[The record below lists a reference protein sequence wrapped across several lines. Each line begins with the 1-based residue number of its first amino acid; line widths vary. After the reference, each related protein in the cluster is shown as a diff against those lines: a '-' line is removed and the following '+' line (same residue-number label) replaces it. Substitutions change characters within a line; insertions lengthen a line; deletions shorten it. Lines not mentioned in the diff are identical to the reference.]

1 MKVYHKRKKIIF
13 FKLVKTNN
21 ISSMKR
27 KKTFVRVFAFINSL
41 LLMLQ
46 LITMGSIS
54 NILLIPILSLVVPLL
69 CFVNIL
75 FFIFWLIRFQWPF
88 LLFVLTFAI
97 GFKEWRLLY
106 QFKDNGINTSKGLSI
121 MSYNV
126 RSFNRFKWL
135 DISNTPKEIVTFIT
149 NESPDIIS
157 FQEYAI
163 DLAPIFKDYP
173 YLFFTPYSKNGK
185 VGSCIISKLPLYNPQ
200 PVLFTG
206 SENGGMHVDFLYKK
220 DTLRLYNIHFESLGF
235 NLKDTLFDSHYS
247 KKILSKINE
256 VFTIQQSQILQVK
269 KIMNGSVFP
278 EIICTDL
285 NNNAFSA
292 SYRALSKGMKDSFLA
307 KGEGFG
313 ATYQFPYFPLRI
325 DYILTDPKMKTISF
339 KTHSIKLSDH
349 KPISISLEW
358 P

>member
-1 MKVYHKRKKIIF
+1 MKRKKI
-13 FKLVKTNN
+13 
-21 ISSMKR
+21 
-27 KKTFVRVFAFINSL
+27 FVRFFAFINAFL
-41 LLMLQ
+41 LVLQ
-46 LITMGSIS
+46 LIAMGSIS
-54 NILLIPILSLVVPLL
+54 GIISIPIFSLVVPLL
-69 CFVNIL
+69 CFANIF

-88 LLFVLTFAI
+88 LLFVLTFVI

-106 QFKDNGINTSKGLSI
+106 QFKDKGIIISDGLSV

-135 DISNTPKEIVTFIT
+135 DTSNIPKEINTFIT

-163 DLAPIFKDYP
+163 DLPPIFKDYP
-173 YLFFTPYSKNGK
+173 YLFFTPYTRNGK

-206 SENGGMHVDFLYKK
+206 SENGGMYVDFLYKK

-235 NLKDTLFDSHYS
+235 NLKDTLVDSHYS
-247 KKILSKINE
+247 KEIRSKINK
-256 VFTIQQSQILQVK
+256 VFAIQQLQVLQVK

-307 KGEGFG
+307 KGAGFG
-313 ATYQFPYFPLRI
+313 STYQFPYFPLRI

-349 KPISISLEW
+349 KPISVSLEW

>member
-1 MKVYHKRKKIIF
+1 
-13 FKLVKTNN
+13 
-21 ISSMKR
+21 
-27 KKTFVRVFAFINSL
+27 
-41 LLMLQ
+41 
-46 LITMGSIS
+46 
-54 NILLIPILSLVVPLL
+54 
-69 CFVNIL
+69 
-75 FFIFWLIRFQWPF
+75 
-88 LLFVLTFAI
+88 VLTFVI

-106 QFKDNGINTSKGLSI
+106 QFKDKGIIISDGLSV

-135 DISNTPKEIVTFIT
+135 DTSNIPKEINTFIT

-173 YLFFTPYSKNGK
+173 YLFFTPYTRNGK

-206 SENGGMHVDFLYKK
+206 SENGGMYVDFLYKK

-235 NLKDTLFDSHYS
+235 NLKDTLGDSHYS
-247 KKILSKINE
+247 KEIRSKINK
-256 VFTIQQSQILQVK
+256 VFAIQQLQVLQVK

-307 KGEGFG
+307 KGAGFG

-349 KPISISLEW
+349 KPISVSLEW

>member
-1 MKVYHKRKKIIF
+1 
-13 FKLVKTNN
+13 
-21 ISSMKR
+21 MKR
-27 KKTFVRVFAFINSL
+27 KKVFVRFFAFINAFL
-41 LLMLQ
+41 LVLQ
-46 LITMGSIS
+46 LIAMGSIS
-54 NILLIPILSLVVPLL
+54 GIISIPIFSLVVPLL

-88 LLFVLTFAI
+88 LLFMLTFVI

-106 QFKDNGINTSKGLSI
+106 QFKDNGIITSDGLSV
-121 MSYNV
+121 MSYNG

-135 DISNTPKEIVTFIT
+135 DTSNIPKGITTFIK

-173 YLFFTPYSKNGK
+173 YLFFTPYTRNGK

-206 SENGGMHVDFLYKK
+206 SENGGMYVDFLYKK

-235 NLKDTLFDSHYS
+235 NLKDTLVDSHYS
-247 KKILSKINE
+247 KEIRSKINK
-256 VFTIQQSQILQVK
+256 VFAIQQLQVLQVK

-307 KGEGFG
+307 KGAGFG
-313 ATYQFPYFPLRI
+313 STYQFPYFPLRI

-349 KPISISLEW
+349 KPISVSLEW

>member
-1 MKVYHKRKKIIF
+1 MKRKKI
-13 FKLVKTNN
+13 
-21 ISSMKR
+21 
-27 KKTFVRVFAFINSL
+27 FVRFFAFINAFL
-41 LLMLQ
+41 LVLQ
-46 LITMGSIS
+46 LIAMGSIS
-54 NILLIPILSLVVPLL
+54 GIISIPIFSLVVPLL
-69 CFVNIL
+69 CFANIF

-88 LLFVLTFAI
+88 LLFVLTFVI

-106 QFKDNGINTSKGLSI
+106 QFKDKGIIISDGLSV

-135 DISNTPKEIVTFIT
+135 DTSNIPKEINTFIT

-173 YLFFTPYSKNGK
+173 YLFFTPYTRNGK

-206 SENGGMHVDFLYKK
+206 SENGGMYVDFLYKK

-235 NLKDTLFDSHYS
+235 NLKDTLVDSHYS
-247 KKILSKINE
+247 KEIRSKINK
-256 VFTIQQSQILQVK
+256 VFAIQQLQVLQVK

-307 KGEGFG
+307 KGTGFG
-313 ATYQFPYFPLRI
+313 STYQFPYFPLRI

-349 KPISISLEW
+349 KPISVSLEW

>member
-1 MKVYHKRKKIIF
+1 MKRKKI
-13 FKLVKTNN
+13 
-21 ISSMKR
+21 
-27 KKTFVRVFAFINSL
+27 FVRFFAFINAFL
-41 LLMLQ
+41 LVLQ
-46 LITMGSIS
+46 LIAMGSIS
-54 NILLIPILSLVVPLL
+54 GIISIPIFSLVVPLL
-69 CFVNIL
+69 CFANIF

-88 LLFVLTFAI
+88 LLFVLTFVI

-106 QFKDNGINTSKGLSI
+106 QFKDKGIITSDGLSV

-135 DISNTPKEIVTFIT
+135 DTSNIPKEINTFIT

-173 YLFFTPYSKNGK
+173 YLFFTPYTRNGK

-206 SENGGMHVDFLYKK
+206 SENGGMYVDFLYKK

-235 NLKDTLFDSHYS
+235 NLKDTLVDSHYS
-247 KKILSKINE
+247 KEIRSKINK
-256 VFTIQQSQILQVK
+256 VFAIQQLQVLQVK

-307 KGEGFG
+307 KGAGFG

-325 DYILTDPKMKTISF
+325 DFILTDPKMKTISF
-339 KTHSIKLSDH
+339 KTHSVKLSDH
-349 KPISISLEW
+349 KPISVSIEW

>member
-1 MKVYHKRKKIIF
+1 MKRKKI
-13 FKLVKTNN
+13 
-21 ISSMKR
+21 
-27 KKTFVRVFAFINSL
+27 FVRFFAFINAFL
-41 LLMLQ
+41 LVLQ
-46 LITMGSIS
+46 LIAMGSIS
-54 NILLIPILSLVVPLL
+54 GIISIPIFSLVVPLL
-69 CFVNIL
+69 CFANIF

-88 LLFVLTFAI
+88 LLFVLTFVI

-106 QFKDNGINTSKGLSI
+106 QFKDKGIIISDGLSV

-135 DISNTPKEIVTFIT
+135 DTSNIPKEINTFIT

-173 YLFFTPYSKNGK
+173 YLFFTPYTRNGK

-206 SENGGMHVDFLYKK
+206 SENGGMYVDFLYKK

-235 NLKDTLFDSHYS
+235 NLKDTLVDSHYS
-247 KKILSKINE
+247 KKIRSKIDK
-256 VFTIQQSQILQVK
+256 VFAIQQLQVLQVK

-307 KGEGFG
+307 KGAGFG
-313 ATYQFPYFPLRI
+313 STYQFPYFPLRI

-349 KPISISLEW
+349 KPISVSLEW

>member
-1 MKVYHKRKKIIF
+1 
-13 FKLVKTNN
+13 
-21 ISSMKR
+21 MKR

-41 LLMLQ
+41 LLLLQ
-46 LITMGSIS
+46 LIAMGSVSSI
-54 NILLIPILSLVVPLL
+54 IIIPVFSLVVPLL

-88 LLFVLTFAI
+88 ILFVLTFAF
-97 GFKEWRLLY
+97 GFNDWCLLY
-106 QFKDNGINTSKGLSI
+106 QFKENGINTSKGLSV

-135 DISNTPKEIVTFIT
+135 DISNIPKEINNFIS

-163 DLAPIFKDYP
+163 DLAPTFKDYP
-173 YLFFTPYSKNGK
+173 YLFFTPYTKNGK
-185 VGSCIISKLPLYNPQ
+185 VGSCIVSKLPLYNPQ
-200 PVLFTG
+200 TILFTG

-220 DTLRLYNIHFESLGF
+220 DTLRLYNIHFESLSF
-235 NLKDTLFDSHYS
+235 NLKDTLLDSRYS
-247 KKILSKINE
+247 KKIRSKINE

-269 KIMNGSVFP
+269 KIMNVCVFP

-292 SYRALSKGMKDSFLA
+292 SYRALSKGMKDSFLL
-307 KGEGFG
+307 KGDGFG

-325 DYILTDPKMKTISF
+325 DYILTDPIIKTISF
-339 KTHSIKLSDH
+339 KTHSVKLSDH
-349 KPISISLEW
+349 KPISVTIEW

>member
-1 MKVYHKRKKIIF
+1 MKRKKI
-13 FKLVKTNN
+13 
-21 ISSMKR
+21 
-27 KKTFVRVFAFINSL
+27 FVRFFAFINAFL
-41 LLMLQ
+41 LVLQ
-46 LITMGSIS
+46 LIAMGSIS
-54 NILLIPILSLVVPLL
+54 GIISIPIFSLVVPLL
-69 CFVNIL
+69 CFVNIF

-88 LLFVLTFAI
+88 LLFVLTFVI

-106 QFKDNGINTSKGLSI
+106 QFKDKGIIISDGLSV

-135 DISNTPKEIVTFIT
+135 DTSNIPKEINTFIT

-173 YLFFTPYSKNGK
+173 YLFFTPYTRNGK

-206 SENGGMHVDFLYKK
+206 SENGGMYVDFLYKK

-235 NLKDTLFDSHYS
+235 NLKDTLVDSHYS
-247 KKILSKINE
+247 KEIRSKINK
-256 VFTIQQSQILQVK
+256 VFAIQQLQVLQVK

-307 KGEGFG
+307 KGAGFG
-313 ATYQFPYFPLRI
+313 STYQFPYFPLRI

-349 KPISISLEW
+349 KPISVSLEW

>member
-1 MKVYHKRKKIIF
+1 MKRKKI
-13 FKLVKTNN
+13 
-21 ISSMKR
+21 
-27 KKTFVRVFAFINSL
+27 FVRFFAFINAFL
-41 LLMLQ
+41 LVLQ
-46 LITMGSIS
+46 LIAMGSIS
-54 NILLIPILSLVVPLL
+54 GIISIPIFSLVVPLL
-69 CFVNIL
+69 CFANIF

-88 LLFVLTFAI
+88 LLFVLTFVI

-106 QFKDNGINTSKGLSI
+106 QFKDKGIITSDGLSV

-135 DISNTPKEIVTFIT
+135 DTSNIPKEINTFIT

-173 YLFFTPYSKNGK
+173 YLFFTPYTRNGK

-206 SENGGMHVDFLYKK
+206 SENGGMYVDFLYKK

-235 NLKDTLFDSHYS
+235 NLKDTLVDSHYS
-247 KKILSKINE
+247 KKIRSKINE
-256 VFTIQQSQILQVK
+256 VFAIQQLQVLQVK

-307 KGEGFG
+307 KGAGFG
-313 ATYQFPYFPLRI
+313 STYQFPYFPLRI

-349 KPISISLEW
+349 KPISVSLEW

>member
-1 MKVYHKRKKIIF
+1 MKRKKI
-13 FKLVKTNN
+13 
-21 ISSMKR
+21 
-27 KKTFVRVFAFINSL
+27 FVRFFAFINAFL
-41 LLMLQ
+41 LVLQ
-46 LITMGSIS
+46 LIAMGSIS
-54 NILLIPILSLVVPLL
+54 GIISIPIFSLVVPLL
-69 CFVNIL
+69 CFVNIF

-88 LLFVLTFAI
+88 LLFVLTFVI

-106 QFKDNGINTSKGLSI
+106 QFKDKGIITSDGLSV

-135 DISNTPKEIVTFIT
+135 DTSNIPKEINTFIT

-173 YLFFTPYSKNGK
+173 YLFFTPYTRNGK

-206 SENGGMHVDFLYKK
+206 SENGGMYVDFLYKK

-235 NLKDTLFDSHYS
+235 NLKDTLVDSHYS
-247 KKILSKINE
+247 KEIRSKINK
-256 VFTIQQSQILQVK
+256 VFAIQQLQVLQVK

-307 KGEGFG
+307 KGAGFG
-313 ATYQFPYFPLRI
+313 STYQFPYFPLRI

-349 KPISISLEW
+349 KPISVSLEW

>member
-1 MKVYHKRKKIIF
+1 M
-13 FKLVKTNN
+13 LA
-21 ISSMKR
+21 
-27 KKTFVRVFAFINSL
+27 FV
-41 LLMLQ
+41 
-46 LITMGSIS
+46 
-54 NILLIPILSLVVPLL
+54 
-69 CFVNIL
+69 
-75 FFIFWLIRFQWPF
+75 
-88 LLFVLTFAI
+88 I

-106 QFKDNGINTSKGLSI
+106 QFKDNGIITSDGLSV

-135 DISNTPKEIVTFIT
+135 DTSNIPKEITTFIT

-173 YLFFTPYSKNGK
+173 YLFFTPYTRNGK

-206 SENGGMHVDFLYKK
+206 SENGGMYVDFLYKK

-235 NLKDTLFDSHYS
+235 NLKDTLVDSHYS
-247 KKILSKINE
+247 KKIRSKINE
-256 VFTIQQSQILQVK
+256 VFAIQQLQVLQVK

-307 KGEGFG
+307 KGAGFG

-349 KPISISLEW
+349 KPISVSLEW

>member
-1 MKVYHKRKKIIF
+1 MKRKKI
-13 FKLVKTNN
+13 
-21 ISSMKR
+21 
-27 KKTFVRVFAFINSL
+27 FVRFFAFINAFL
-41 LLMLQ
+41 LVLQ
-46 LITMGSIS
+46 LIAMGSIS
-54 NILLIPILSLVVPLL
+54 GIISIPIFSLVVPLL
-69 CFVNIL
+69 CFANIF

-88 LLFVLTFAI
+88 LLFVLAFVI

-106 QFKDNGINTSKGLSI
+106 QFKDKGIITSDGLSV

-135 DISNTPKEIVTFIT
+135 DTSNIPKEITTFIT

-173 YLFFTPYSKNGK
+173 YLFFTPYTRNGK

-206 SENGGMHVDFLYKK
+206 SENGGMYVDFLYKK

-235 NLKDTLFDSHYS
+235 NLKDTLVDSHYS
-247 KKILSKINE
+247 KKIRSKINK
-256 VFTIQQSQILQVK
+256 VFAIQQLQVLQVK

-307 KGEGFG
+307 KGAGFG

-349 KPISISLEW
+349 KPISVSLEW

>member
-1 MKVYHKRKKIIF
+1 MKRKKI
-13 FKLVKTNN
+13 
-21 ISSMKR
+21 
-27 KKTFVRVFAFINSL
+27 FVRFFAFINAFL
-41 LLMLQ
+41 LVLQ
-46 LITMGSIS
+46 LIAMGSIS
-54 NILLIPILSLVVPLL
+54 GIISIPIFSLVVPLL
-69 CFVNIL
+69 CFANIF

-88 LLFVLTFAI
+88 LLFVLAFVI

-106 QFKDNGINTSKGLSI
+106 QFKDKGIIISDGLSV

-135 DISNTPKEIVTFIT
+135 DTSNIPKEINTFIT

-173 YLFFTPYSKNGK
+173 YLFFTPYTRNGK

-206 SENGGMHVDFLYKK
+206 SENGGMYVDFLYKK

-235 NLKDTLFDSHYS
+235 NLKDTLVDSHYS
-247 KKILSKINE
+247 KEIRSKINK
-256 VFTIQQSQILQVK
+256 VFAIQQLQVLQVK

-307 KGEGFG
+307 KGAGFG
-313 ATYQFPYFPLRI
+313 STYQFPYFPLRI

-349 KPISISLEW
+349 KPISVSLEW

>member
-1 MKVYHKRKKIIF
+1 MKRKKI
-13 FKLVKTNN
+13 
-21 ISSMKR
+21 
-27 KKTFVRVFAFINSL
+27 FVRFFAFINAFL
-41 LLMLQ
+41 LVLQ
-46 LITMGSIS
+46 LIAMGSIS
-54 NILLIPILSLVVPLL
+54 GIISIPIFSLVVPLL
-69 CFVNIL
+69 CFANIF

-88 LLFVLTFAI
+88 LLFVLTFVI

-106 QFKDNGINTSKGLSI
+106 QFKDKGIITSDGLSV

-135 DISNTPKEIVTFIT
+135 DTSNIPKEINTFIT

-173 YLFFTPYSKNGK
+173 YLFFTPYTRNGK

-206 SENGGMHVDFLYKK
+206 SENGGMYVDFLYKK

-235 NLKDTLFDSHYS
+235 NLKDTLVDSHYS
-247 KKILSKINE
+247 KEIRSKINK
-256 VFTIQQSQILQVK
+256 VFAIQQLQVLQVK

-307 KGEGFG
+307 KGAGFG
-313 ATYQFPYFPLRI
+313 STYQFPYFPLRI

-349 KPISISLEW
+349 KPISVSLEW

>member
-1 MKVYHKRKKIIF
+1 MKW
-13 FKLVKTNN
+13 
-21 ISSMKR
+21 
-27 KKTFVRVFAFINSL
+27 KKTFVRFFAFINAL
-41 LLMLQ
+41 LLVLQ
-46 LITMGSIS
+46 LIAMGSIS
-54 NILLIPILSLVVPLL
+54 GIISIPIFSLVVPLL
-69 CFVNIL
+69 CFANIF

-88 LLFVLTFAI
+88 LLFVLTFVI

-106 QFKDNGINTSKGLSI
+106 QFKDKGIIISDGLSV

-135 DISNTPKEIVTFIT
+135 DTSNIPKEINTFIT

-173 YLFFTPYSKNGK
+173 YLFFTPYTTNGK
-185 VGSCIISKLPLYNPQ
+185 VGSCIISKLPLFNPQ

-206 SENGGMHVDFLYKK
+206 SENGGMYVDFLYKK

-235 NLKDTLFDSHYS
+235 NLKDTLVDSHYS
-247 KKILSKINE
+247 KKIRSKIDK
-256 VFTIQQSQILQVK
+256 VFAIQQLQVLQVK

-307 KGEGFG
+307 KGAGFG

>member
-1 MKVYHKRKKIIF
+1 MKRKKI
-13 FKLVKTNN
+13 
-21 ISSMKR
+21 
-27 KKTFVRVFAFINSL
+27 FVRFFAFINAFL
-41 LLMLQ
+41 LVLQ
-46 LITMGSIS
+46 LIAMGSIS
-54 NILLIPILSLVVPLL
+54 GIISIPIFSLVVPLL
-69 CFVNIL
+69 CFANIF

-88 LLFVLTFAI
+88 LLFVLAFVI

-106 QFKDNGINTSKGLSI
+106 QFKDKGIITSDGLSV

-135 DISNTPKEIVTFIT
+135 DTSNIPKEINTFIT

-173 YLFFTPYSKNGK
+173 YLFFTPYTRNGK
-185 VGSCIISKLPLYNPQ
+185 VGSCIISKLPLFNPQ

-206 SENGGMHVDFLYKK
+206 SENGGMYVDFLYKK

-235 NLKDTLFDSHYS
+235 NLKDTLVDSHYS
-247 KKILSKINE
+247 KKIRSKINK
-256 VFTIQQSQILQVK
+256 VFAIQQLQVLQVK

-307 KGEGFG
+307 KGAGFG
-313 ATYQFPYFPLRI
+313 STYQFPYFPLRI

-349 KPISISLEW
+349 KPISVSLEW

>member
-1 MKVYHKRKKIIF
+1 MKRKKI
-13 FKLVKTNN
+13 
-21 ISSMKR
+21 
-27 KKTFVRVFAFINSL
+27 FVRFFAFINAFL
-41 LLMLQ
+41 LVLQ
-46 LITMGSIS
+46 LIAMGSIS
-54 NILLIPILSLVVPLL
+54 GIISIPIFSLVVPLL
-69 CFVNIL
+69 CFANIF

-88 LLFVLTFAI
+88 LLFVLTFVI

-106 QFKDNGINTSKGLSI
+106 QFKDNGIITSDGLSV

-135 DISNTPKEIVTFIT
+135 DTSNIPKEINTFIT

-173 YLFFTPYSKNGK
+173 YLFFTPYTRNGK

-206 SENGGMHVDFLYKK
+206 SENGGMYVDFLYKK

-235 NLKDTLFDSHYS
+235 NLKDTLVDSHYS
-247 KKILSKINE
+247 KEIRSKINK
-256 VFTIQQSQILQVK
+256 VFAIQQLQVLQVK

-307 KGEGFG
+307 KGAGFG

-325 DYILTDPKMKTISF
+325 DFILTDPKMKTISF

-349 KPISISLEW
+349 KPISVSLEW

>member
-1 MKVYHKRKKIIF
+1 MKRKKI
-13 FKLVKTNN
+13 
-21 ISSMKR
+21 
-27 KKTFVRVFAFINSL
+27 FVRFFAFINAFL
-41 LLMLQ
+41 LVLQ
-46 LITMGSIS
+46 LIAMGSIS
-54 NILLIPILSLVVPLL
+54 GIISIPIFSLVVPLL
-69 CFVNIL
+69 CFANIF

-88 LLFVLTFAI
+88 LLFVLAFVI

-106 QFKDNGINTSKGLSI
+106 QFKDNGIITSDGLSV

-135 DISNTPKEIVTFIT
+135 DTSNIPKEITTFIK

-173 YLFFTPYSKNGK
+173 YLFFTPYTRNGK

-206 SENGGMHVDFLYKK
+206 SENGGMYVDFLYKK

-235 NLKDTLFDSHYS
+235 NLKDTLVDSHYS
-247 KKILSKINE
+247 KKIRSKINE
-256 VFTIQQSQILQVK
+256 VFAIKQLQILQVK
-269 KIMNGSVFP
+269 QIMNGSIFP

-285 NNNAFSA
+285 NNNAFSK

-307 KGEGFG
+307 KGSGFG

-325 DYILTDPKMKTISF
+325 DFILTDPKMKTISF
-339 KTHSIKLSDH
+339 KTHSVKLSDH
-349 KPISISLEW
+349 KPISVSIEW

>member
-1 MKVYHKRKKIIF
+1 MKRKKI
-13 FKLVKTNN
+13 
-21 ISSMKR
+21 
-27 KKTFVRVFAFINSL
+27 FVRFFAFINAFL
-41 LLMLQ
+41 LVLQ
-46 LITMGSIS
+46 LIAMGSIS
-54 NILLIPILSLVVPLL
+54 GIISIPIFSLVVPLL
-69 CFVNIL
+69 CFVNIF

-88 LLFVLTFAI
+88 LLFVLTFVI

-106 QFKDNGINTSKGLSI
+106 QFKDKGIIISDGLSV

-135 DISNTPKEIVTFIT
+135 DTSNIPKEINTFIT

-173 YLFFTPYSKNGK
+173 YLFFTPYTRNGK
-185 VGSCIISKLPLYNPQ
+185 VGSCIISKLPLFNPQ

-206 SENGGMHVDFLYKK
+206 SENGGMYVDFLYKK

-235 NLKDTLFDSHYS
+235 NLKDTLVDSHYS
-247 KKILSKINE
+247 KEIRSKINK
-256 VFTIQQSQILQVK
+256 VFAIQQLQVLQVK

-307 KGEGFG
+307 KGAGFG
-313 ATYQFPYFPLRI
+313 STYQFPYFPLRI

-349 KPISISLEW
+349 KPISVSLEW

>member
-1 MKVYHKRKKIIF
+1 MKRKKI
-13 FKLVKTNN
+13 
-21 ISSMKR
+21 
-27 KKTFVRVFAFINSL
+27 FVRFFAFINAFL
-41 LLMLQ
+41 LVLQ
-46 LITMGSIS
+46 LIAMGSIS
-54 NILLIPILSLVVPLL
+54 GIISIPIFSLVVPLL
-69 CFVNIL
+69 CFANIF

-88 LLFVLTFAI
+88 LLFVLTFVI

-106 QFKDNGINTSKGLSI
+106 QFKDKGIITSDGLSV

-135 DISNTPKEIVTFIT
+135 DTSNIPKEINTFIT

-173 YLFFTPYSKNGK
+173 YLFFTPYTRNGK

-206 SENGGMHVDFLYKK
+206 SENGGMYVDFLYKK

-235 NLKDTLFDSHYS
+235 NLKDTLVDSHYS
-247 KKILSKINE
+247 KKIRSKINE
-256 VFTIQQSQILQVK
+256 VFAIQQLQILQVK
-269 KIMNGSVFP
+269 QIMNGSIFP

-285 NNNAFSA
+285 NNNAFSK

-307 KGEGFG
+307 KGAGFG

-325 DYILTDPKMKTISF
+325 DFILTDPKMKTISF
-339 KTHSIKLSDH
+339 KTHSVKLSDH
-349 KPISISLEW
+349 KPISVSIEW

>member
-1 MKVYHKRKKIIF
+1 MKRKKI
-13 FKLVKTNN
+13 
-21 ISSMKR
+21 
-27 KKTFVRVFAFINSL
+27 FVRFFAFINAFL
-41 LLMLQ
+41 LVLQ
-46 LITMGSIS
+46 LIAMGSIS
-54 NILLIPILSLVVPLL
+54 GIISIPIFSLVVPLL
-69 CFVNIL
+69 CFANIF

-88 LLFVLTFAI
+88 LLFVLTFVI

-106 QFKDNGINTSKGLSI
+106 QFKDKGIITSDGLSV

-135 DISNTPKEIVTFIT
+135 DTSNIPKEITTFIT

-173 YLFFTPYSKNGK
+173 YLFFTPYTRNGK

-206 SENGGMHVDFLYKK
+206 SENGGMYVDFLYKK

-235 NLKDTLFDSHYS
+235 NLKDTLVDSHYS
-247 KKILSKINE
+247 KEIRSKINK
-256 VFTIQQSQILQVK
+256 VFAIQQLQVLQVK

-307 KGEGFG
+307 KGAGFG
-313 ATYQFPYFPLRI
+313 STYQFPYFPLRI

-349 KPISISLEW
+349 KPISVSLEW

>member
-1 MKVYHKRKKIIF
+1 
-13 FKLVKTNN
+13 
-21 ISSMKR
+21 
-27 KKTFVRVFAFINSL
+27 
-41 LLMLQ
+41 
-46 LITMGSIS
+46 
-54 NILLIPILSLVVPLL
+54 
-69 CFVNIL
+69 
-75 FFIFWLIRFQWPF
+75 
-88 LLFVLTFAI
+88 VLTFAI

-135 DISNTPKEIVTFIT
+135 DTSNIPKEINTFIT

-173 YLFFTPYSKNGK
+173 YLFFTPYTRNGK
-185 VGSCIISKLPLYNPQ
+185 VGSCIISKLTLYNPQ

-206 SENGGMHVDFLYKK
+206 SENGGMYVDFLYKK

-235 NLKDTLFDSHYS
+235 NLKDTLVDSHYS
-247 KKILSKINE
+247 KEIRSKINK
-256 VFTIQQSQILQVK
+256 VFAIQQLQVLQVK

-307 KGEGFG
+307 KGAGFG
-313 ATYQFPYFPLRI
+313 STYQFPYFPLRI

-349 KPISISLEW
+349 KPISVSLEW

>member
-1 MKVYHKRKKIIF
+1 
-13 FKLVKTNN
+13 
-21 ISSMKR
+21 MKR
-27 KKTFVRVFAFINSL
+27 KKTFVRLFAFINAL
-41 LLMLQ
+41 LLLLQ
-46 LITMGSIS
+46 LIAMGSIS
-54 NILLIPILSLVVPLL
+54 SITSIPIFSLAVPLL

-75 FFIFWLIRFQWPF
+75 FFIFWLIRFQLPF
-88 LLFVLTFAI
+88 FLFVLAFAI

-106 QFKDNGINTSKGLSI
+106 QFKNNVINTSKGLSV

-135 DISNTPKEIVTFIT
+135 ETSNIPKQIQAFIT

-163 DLAPIFKDYP
+163 DLAPTFKDYP
-173 YLFFTPYSKNGK
+173 YLFFTPYTKSGK
-185 VGSCIISKLPLYNPQ
+185 VGSCIISKLPLYNSQ

-206 SENGGMHVDFLYKK
+206 SENGGMYVDFLYKK

-235 NLKDTLFDSHYS
+235 NLKDTLLDSHYS
-247 KKILSKINE
+247 KKIRSKINE

-269 KIMNGSVFP
+269 KIMNGNVFP
-278 EIICTDL
+278 QIICTDL
-285 NNNAFSA
+285 NNNAFSK
-292 SYRALSKGMKDSFLA
+292 SYRTLSKGMKDSFLV
-307 KGEGFG
+307 KGDGFG

-325 DYILTDPKMKTISF
+325 DYILTDSKMKTISF

-349 KPISISLEW
+349 KPISVTIEW

>member
-1 MKVYHKRKKIIF
+1 
-13 FKLVKTNN
+13 
-21 ISSMKR
+21 MKR
-27 KKTFVRVFAFINSL
+27 KKTFVRLFAFINAL
-41 LLMLQ
+41 LLLLQ
-46 LITMGSIS
+46 LIAMGSIS
-54 NILLIPILSLVVPLL
+54 SITSIPIFSLAVPLL

-75 FFIFWLIRFQWPF
+75 FFIFWLIRFQLPF
-88 LLFVLTFAI
+88 FLFVLAFAI

-106 QFKDNGINTSKGLSI
+106 QFKNNVINTSKGLSV

-135 DISNTPKEIVTFIT
+135 ETSNIPKQIQAFIT

-163 DLAPIFKDYP
+163 DLAPTFKDYP
-173 YLFFTPYSKNGK
+173 YLFFTPYTKSGK

-206 SENGGMHVDFLYKK
+206 SENGGMYVDFLYKK
-220 DTLRLYNIHFESLGF
+220 DTLRLFNIHFESLGF
-235 NLKDTLFDSHYS
+235 NLKDTLLDSHYS
-247 KKILSKINE
+247 KKIRSKINE

-269 KIMNGSVFP
+269 KIMNENVFP
-278 EIICTDL
+278 QIICTDL

-307 KGEGFG
+307 KGAGFG

-325 DYILTDPKMKTISF
+325 DYILTDPKMKTIFF

-349 KPISISLEW
+349 KPISVSLEW

>member
-1 MKVYHKRKKIIF
+1 MKRKKI
-13 FKLVKTNN
+13 
-21 ISSMKR
+21 
-27 KKTFVRVFAFINSL
+27 FVRFFAFINAFL
-41 LLMLQ
+41 LVLQ
-46 LITMGSIS
+46 LIAMGSIS
-54 NILLIPILSLVVPLL
+54 GIISIPIFSLVVPLL
-69 CFVNIL
+69 CFVNIF

-88 LLFVLTFAI
+88 LLFVLTFVI

-106 QFKDNGINTSKGLSI
+106 QFKDKGIIISDGLSV

-135 DISNTPKEIVTFIT
+135 DTSNIPKEINTFIT

-173 YLFFTPYSKNGK
+173 YLFFTPYTRNGK

-206 SENGGMHVDFLYKK
+206 SENGGMYVDFLYKK

-235 NLKDTLFDSHYS
+235 NLKDTLVDSHYS
-247 KKILSKINE
+247 KKIRSKIDK
-256 VFTIQQSQILQVK
+256 VFAIQQLQVLQVK

-307 KGEGFG
+307 KGAGFG

>member
-1 MKVYHKRKKIIF
+1 MKRKKI
-13 FKLVKTNN
+13 
-21 ISSMKR
+21 
-27 KKTFVRVFAFINSL
+27 FVRFFAFINAFL
-41 LLMLQ
+41 LVLQ
-46 LITMGSIS
+46 LIAMGSIS
-54 NILLIPILSLVVPLL
+54 GIISIPIFSLVVPLL
-69 CFVNIL
+69 CFANIF

-88 LLFVLTFAI
+88 LLFVLAFVI

-106 QFKDNGINTSKGLSI
+106 QFKDNGIITSDGLSV

-135 DISNTPKEIVTFIT
+135 DTSNIPKEINTFIT

-173 YLFFTPYSKNGK
+173 YLFFTPYTRNGK
-185 VGSCIISKLPLYNPQ
+185 VGSCIISKLPLFNPQ

-206 SENGGMHVDFLYKK
+206 SENGGMYVDFLYKK

-235 NLKDTLFDSHYS
+235 NLKDTLVDSHYS
-247 KKILSKINE
+247 KKIRSKIDK
-256 VFTIQQSQILQVK
+256 VFAIQQLQVLQVK

-307 KGEGFG
+307 KGAGFG
-313 ATYQFPYFPLRI
+313 STYQFPYFPLRI

-349 KPISISLEW
+349 KPISTSLEW

>member
-1 MKVYHKRKKIIF
+1 MKRKKI
-13 FKLVKTNN
+13 
-21 ISSMKR
+21 
-27 KKTFVRVFAFINSL
+27 FVRFFAFINAFL
-41 LLMLQ
+41 LVLQ
-46 LITMGSIS
+46 LIAMGSIS
-54 NILLIPILSLVVPLL
+54 GIISIPIFSLVVPLL
-69 CFVNIL
+69 CFANIF

-88 LLFVLTFAI
+88 LLFVLTFVI

-106 QFKDNGINTSKGLSI
+106 QFKDKGIITSDGLSV

-135 DISNTPKEIVTFIT
+135 DTSNIPKEINTFIT

-173 YLFFTPYSKNGK
+173 YLFFTPYTRNGK

-206 SENGGMHVDFLYKK
+206 SENGGMYVDFLYKK

-235 NLKDTLFDSHYS
+235 NLKDTLVDSHYS
-247 KKILSKINE
+247 KEIRSKINK
-256 VFTIQQSQILQVK
+256 VFAIQQLQVLQVK

-307 KGEGFG
+307 KGAGFG
-313 ATYQFPYFPLRI
+313 STYQFPYFPLRI

>member
-1 MKVYHKRKKIIF
+1 MKRKKI
-13 FKLVKTNN
+13 
-21 ISSMKR
+21 
-27 KKTFVRVFAFINSL
+27 FVRFFAFINAFL
-41 LLMLQ
+41 LVLQ
-46 LITMGSIS
+46 LIAMGSIS
-54 NILLIPILSLVVPLL
+54 GIISIPIFSLVVPLL
-69 CFVNIL
+69 CFANIF

-88 LLFVLTFAI
+88 LLFVLAFVI

-106 QFKDNGINTSKGLSI
+106 QFKDKGIITSDGLSV

-135 DISNTPKEIVTFIT
+135 DTSNIPKEINTFIT

-173 YLFFTPYSKNGK
+173 YLFFTPYTRNGK
-185 VGSCIISKLPLYNPQ
+185 VGSCIISKLPLFNPQ

-206 SENGGMHVDFLYKK
+206 SENGGMYVDFLYKK

-235 NLKDTLFDSHYS
+235 NLKDTLVDSHYS
-247 KKILSKINE
+247 KKIRSKIDK
-256 VFTIQQSQILQVK
+256 VFAIQQLQVLQVK

-307 KGEGFG
+307 KGAGFG
-313 ATYQFPYFPLRI
+313 STYQFPYFPLRI

>member
-1 MKVYHKRKKIIF
+1 MKW
-13 FKLVKTNN
+13 
-21 ISSMKR
+21 
-27 KKTFVRVFAFINSL
+27 KKTFVRFFAFINAL
-41 LLMLQ
+41 LLVLQ
-46 LITMGSIS
+46 LIAMGSILGIIS
-54 NILLIPILSLVVPLL
+54 IPIFSLVVPLL
-69 CFVNIL
+69 CFTNIL
-75 FFIFWLIRFQWPF
+75 FFIFWLIRFKWPF
-88 LLFVLTFAI
+88 LLFVLTFVI

-106 QFKDNGINTSKGLSI
+106 QFKDNGIITSDGLSV

-135 DISNTPKEIVTFIT
+135 DTSNIPKEIATFIT

-173 YLFFTPYSKNGK
+173 YLFFTPYTRNGK

-206 SENGGMHVDFLYKK
+206 SENGGMYVDFLYKK

-235 NLKDTLFDSHYS
+235 NLKDTLIDSHYS
-247 KKILSKINE
+247 KKIRSKIDK
-256 VFTIQQSQILQVK
+256 VFAIQQLQVLQVK

-307 KGEGFG
+307 KGAGFG

-349 KPISISLEW
+349 KPISVSLEW

>member
-1 MKVYHKRKKIIF
+1 
-13 FKLVKTNN
+13 
-21 ISSMKR
+21 MKR

-41 LLMLQ
+41 LLLLQ
-46 LITMGSIS
+46 LIAMGSIS
-54 NILLIPILSLVVPLL
+54 SIVLIPVFSLVVPLL

-88 LLFVLTFAI
+88 ILFVLTFVI
-97 GFKEWRLLY
+97 GFKEWRLIY
-106 QFKDNGINTSKGLSI
+106 QFKENVINTSKGLSV

-126 RSFNRFKWL
+126 RSFNRFEWL
-135 DISNTPKEIVTFIT
+135 DTSNIPKKIDNFIS

-163 DLAPIFKDYP
+163 DLAPTFKDYP
-173 YLFFTPYSKNGK
+173 YLFFTPYTKKGK
-185 VGSCIISKLPLYNPQ
+185 VGSCIVSKLPLYNPQ
-200 PVLFTG
+200 PILFTG

-220 DTLRLYNIHFESLGF
+220 DTLRLYNIHFESLSF
-235 NLKDTLFDSHYS
+235 NLKDTLLDSRYS
-247 KKILSKINE
+247 KKIRSKINE

-269 KIMNGSVFP
+269 KIMNVCVFP

-285 NNNAFSA
+285 NNNAFSE
-292 SYRALSKGMKDSFLA
+292 SYRALSKGMKDSFLL
-307 KGEGFG
+307 KGDGFG

-325 DYILTDPKMKTISF
+325 DYILTDPIIKTISF
-339 KTHSIKLSDH
+339 KTHSVKLSDH
-349 KPISISLEW
+349 KPISVTIEW

>member
-1 MKVYHKRKKIIF
+1 MKW
-13 FKLVKTNN
+13 
-21 ISSMKR
+21 
-27 KKTFVRVFAFINSL
+27 KKTFVRFFAFINAFL
-41 LLMLQ
+41 LVLQ
-46 LITMGSIS
+46 LIAMGSIS
-54 NILLIPILSLVVPLL
+54 GIISIPIFSLVVPLL
-69 CFVNIL
+69 CFANIF

-88 LLFVLTFAI
+88 LLFVLTFVI

-106 QFKDNGINTSKGLSI
+106 QFKDKGIITSDGLSV

-135 DISNTPKEIVTFIT
+135 DTSNIPKEINTFIT

-173 YLFFTPYSKNGK
+173 YLFFTPYTKNGK
-185 VGSCIISKLPLYNPQ
+185 VGSCIISKLPLFNPQ

-206 SENGGMHVDFLYKK
+206 SENGGMYVDFLYKK

-235 NLKDTLFDSHYS
+235 NLKDTLVDSHYS
-247 KKILSKINE
+247 KKIRSKINK
-256 VFTIQQSQILQVK
+256 VFAIQQLQVLQVK

-307 KGEGFG
+307 KGTGFG
-313 ATYQFPYFPLRI
+313 STYQFPYFPLRI

-349 KPISISLEW
+349 KPISVSLEW

>member
-1 MKVYHKRKKIIF
+1 MKRKKI
-13 FKLVKTNN
+13 
-21 ISSMKR
+21 
-27 KKTFVRVFAFINSL
+27 FVRFFAFINAFL
-41 LLMLQ
+41 LVLQ
-46 LITMGSIS
+46 LIAMGSIS
-54 NILLIPILSLVVPLL
+54 GIISIPIFSLVVPLL
-69 CFVNIL
+69 CFANIF

-88 LLFVLTFAI
+88 LLFVLTFVI

-106 QFKDNGINTSKGLSI
+106 QFKDKGIIISDGLSV

-135 DISNTPKEIVTFIT
+135 DTSNIPKEINTFIT

-173 YLFFTPYSKNGK
+173 YLFFTPYTRNGK

-206 SENGGMHVDFLYKK
+206 SENGGMYVDFLYKK

-235 NLKDTLFDSHYS
+235 NLKDTLVDSHYS
-247 KKILSKINE
+247 KEIRSKINK
-256 VFTIQQSQILQVK
+256 VFAIQQLQVLQVK

-307 KGEGFG
+307 KGAGFG
-313 ATYQFPYFPLRI
+313 STYQFPYFPLRI

-349 KPISISLEW
+349 KPISVSLEW

>member
-1 MKVYHKRKKIIF
+1 MKRKKI
-13 FKLVKTNN
+13 
-21 ISSMKR
+21 
-27 KKTFVRVFAFINSL
+27 FVRFFAFINAFL
-41 LLMLQ
+41 LVLQ
-46 LITMGSIS
+46 LIAMGSIS
-54 NILLIPILSLVVPLL
+54 GIISIPIFSLVVPLL
-69 CFVNIL
+69 CFANIF

-88 LLFVLTFAI
+88 LLFMLAFVI

-106 QFKDNGINTSKGLSI
+106 QFKDNGIITSDGLSV

-135 DISNTPKEIVTFIT
+135 DTSNIPKEITNFIT

-173 YLFFTPYSKNGK
+173 YLFFTPYTRNGK

-206 SENGGMHVDFLYKK
+206 SENGGMYVDFLYKK

-235 NLKDTLFDSHYS
+235 NLKDTLVDSHYS
-247 KKILSKINE
+247 KKIRSKINE
-256 VFTIQQSQILQVK
+256 VFAIQQLQVLQVK

-292 SYRALSKGMKDSFLA
+292 SYRALSKGMKDSFLT
-307 KGEGFG
+307 KGAGFG

-349 KPISISLEW
+349 KPISVSLEW

>member
-1 MKVYHKRKKIIF
+1 MKRKKI
-13 FKLVKTNN
+13 
-21 ISSMKR
+21 
-27 KKTFVRVFAFINSL
+27 FVRFFAFINAFL
-41 LLMLQ
+41 LVLQ
-46 LITMGSIS
+46 LIAMGSIS
-54 NILLIPILSLVVPLL
+54 GIISIPIFSLVVPLL
-69 CFVNIL
+69 CFVNIF

-88 LLFVLTFAI
+88 LLFVLTFVI
-97 GFKEWRLLY
+97 GFNEWRLLY
-106 QFKDNGINTSKGLSI
+106 QFKDNGIITSDGLSV

-135 DISNTPKEIVTFIT
+135 DTSNIPKEINTFIT

-173 YLFFTPYSKNGK
+173 YLFFTPYTRNGK

-206 SENGGMHVDFLYKK
+206 SENGGMYVDFLYKK

-235 NLKDTLFDSHYS
+235 NLKDTLVDSHYS
-247 KKILSKINE
+247 KKIRSKIDK
-256 VFTIQQSQILQVK
+256 VFAIQQLQVLQVK

-307 KGEGFG
+307 KGAGFG

-349 KPISISLEW
+349 KPISVSLEW